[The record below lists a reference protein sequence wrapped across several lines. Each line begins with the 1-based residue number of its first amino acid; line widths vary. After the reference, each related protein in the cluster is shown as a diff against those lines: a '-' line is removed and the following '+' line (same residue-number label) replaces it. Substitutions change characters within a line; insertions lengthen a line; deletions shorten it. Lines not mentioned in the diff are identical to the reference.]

1 MTKKPKACPVVQS
14 KFHKSVNM
22 SPNAIR
28 KWAKDPR
35 AKCASFESTRK
46 RLPALAKL
54 KAKSRDSWTAADCKY
69 AQRVINFNTRMQGN
83 VNTHGCRVRN
93 VTSLLN
99 WGRRPPRC
107 KLPPQGCST
116 RAPRTVKPKRGP
128 GDR

>member
-1 MTKKPKACPVVQS
+1 MTKTKACPAVQA
-14 KFHKSVNM
+14 KFRKSVNM
-22 SPNAIR
+22 SPQAIR

-54 KAKSRDSWTAADCKY
+54 KGKAAGSWTNADCKY

-99 WGRRPPRC
+99 WGRKPPKC
-107 KLPPQGCST
+107 AMPPKGCST
-116 RAPRTVKPKRGP
+116 RAPRTAKPKRGY
-128 GDR
+128 GDK

>member
-1 MTKKPKACPVVQS
+1 MKACPTIVAA
-14 KFHKSVNM
+14 FHKSVNM
-22 SPNAIR
+22 SAAAIR

-54 KAKSRDSWTAADCKY
+54 KSKKRSTWTEADCRY

-83 VNTHGCRVRN
+83 VRVHGCGVRN
-93 VTSLLN
+93 VPSLLN
-99 WGRRPPRC
+99 WGRKPPGC
-107 KLPPQGCST
+107 PLPPKGCST
-116 RAPRTVKPKRGP
+116 RGPKVPPPKKGP

>member
-1 MTKKPKACPVVQS
+1 
-14 KFHKSVNM
+14 M
-22 SPNAIR
+22 SPGAIR

-54 KAKSRDSWTAADCKY
+54 KAKTSGWTDADCAY
-69 AQRVINFNTRMQGN
+69 AKRVVNFNTRMQGN
-83 VNTHGCRVRN
+83 VNVHGCGVRN

-99 WGRRPPRC
+99 WGRKPPGC
-107 KLPPQGCST
+107 AMPPQGCST
-116 RAPRTVKPKRGP
+116 RGPRVPPPKKGP